1 MSLSSDLQ
9 VLDVLVEKIQNS
21 STDDIAVLLLGYEPQ
36 MRKMLRDQNP
46 GLARRFPV
54 DQAFVFEDYDDDEL
68 LQIFKKACQEKNYKM
83 SSYKVKIPRR
93 SCKSCLIQF
102 T

>member
-1 MSLSSDLQ
+1 MSGLK

-21 STDDIAVLLLGYEPQ
+21 TTDDIAVLLLGYEAP

-54 DQAFVFEDYDDDEL
+54 EYAFVFEDYDDNEL
-68 LQIFKKACQEKNYKM
+68 LAILKETCKRKQYNL
-83 SSYKVKIPRR
+83 SSYKVK
-93 SCKSCLIQF
+93 LYHN
-102 T
+102 